1 MGAAPLRV
9 LDDSDRRQADRLPR
23 ARARGAAADLRAA
36 AAQERQRHHAVV
48 RAGEA
53 VGVARGR
60 ARRFPDTEARG
71 VGAARAKRRSAAGG
85 GAARQRLAPRR
96 RAQGSARSV
105 QEEKSSRARVVGEGS
120 RNAARSRQAGL
131 RGEAVGRQASRPGA
145 WRSTVEQEARRATRP
160 PELVRSRTERR
171 RVAQYVLR
179 PATWRSSV
187 EQEARWAACP
197 PELVGSR
204 TERRRVARSTLRPAA
219 RRSAARQA
227 IGSIGLATRA
237 KTLAGQTGG
246 QRPAKR
252 SAVADQANGT
262 ARAAEAVGRQAWS
275 SG

>member
-23 ARARGAAADLRAA
+23 ARARRAAADLRAA

-53 VGVARGR
+53 VGVARGG
-60 ARRFPDTEARG
+60 ARRFSDPEACG
-71 VGAARAKRRSAAGG
+71 VGAARAERRSAAGG

-105 QEEKSSRARVVGEGS
+105 QEEESSRARVVGEGS

-145 WRSTVEQEARRATRP
+145 WRSTVEQEART
-160 PELVRSRTERR
+160 
-171 RVAQYVLR
+171 
-179 PATWRSSV
+179 V
-187 EQEARWAACP
+187 EQEARWAAC

-237 KTLAGQTGG
+237 KALAGQTGG

-252 SAVADQANGT
+252 SAMADQANGT
-262 ARAAEAVGRQAWS
+262 ARAA
-275 SG
+275 